1 MNVQLNDSGVPII
14 RQKTLVQK
22 IKGFLLWAILICLTL
37 AAALLVYL
45 CFAGASEMAGLTTL
59 KNISDHPYYTMD
71 YENFDYSDLLNQE
84 LPDNDGVIK
93 YYKKKFFKGV
103 SGLIPGQNENETV
116 TKGSVAFFGRTFVSK
131 YMKGRIYN
139 SYDVPIMMITT
150 KPTNGYKAWNIIDMS
165 DVGMQSGQ
173 NIDQWYG
180 NAFQSVAA
188 AYCTSEG
195 INQEGLSVSLISCPV
210 AECNDTSLVN
220 ITPFMA
226 VRLLLDRTAT
236 VESAIDLL
244 KSYDI
249 DFSSGTYHFFVSEK
263 SFNSAIIEYVDGEMS
278 VTYHTSGYFHQVCT
292 NEMANTTLP
301 PASRDYN
308 DSYQEVSLNKYFDSS
323 LAAQYKGGPGMSPS
337 YAQLLMRDNSKSMEE
352 TNETHFGTNMYGTQ
366 YTVFYDMN
374 RMTMQIVIENDTKNQ
389 SYTYDLTK

>member
-14 RQKTLVQK
+14 RQKTFVQK
-22 IKGFLLWAILICLTL
+22 VKGFLLWAILICLTL
-37 AAALLVYL
+37 VAALLVYL
-45 CFAGASEMAGLTTL
+45 CFAGASEMAGLTTM
-59 KNISDHPYYTMD
+59 KNISDHPYYTMN
-71 YENFDYSDLLNQE
+71 YENFDYTDLLNQE
-84 LPDNDGVIK
+84 LPDNDAVIK
-93 YYKKKFFKGV
+93 YYKKKFFKGL
-103 SGLIPGQNENETV
+103 SGFIPGKNENESV
-116 TKGSVAFFGRTFVSK
+116 TKGSVAFFGRTFVSS

-150 KPTNGYKAWNIIDMS
+150 KPANGYKAWNIIDMS

-210 AECNDTSLVN
+210 AECNDTSLAN
-220 ITPFMA
+220 ITPFVA

-236 VESAIDLL
+236 VDSAIELL
-244 KSYDI
+244 KGYDI
-249 DFSSGTYHFFVSEK
+249 DFSSGAYHFFVSEK
-263 SFNSAIIEYVDGEMS
+263 EFKSAIIEYVDGEMS

-292 NEMANTTLP
+292 NEMANTMLP
-301 PASRDYN
+301 PASRDFN
-308 DSYQEVSLNKYFDSS
+308 DSYQEVTLNRYFDSS

-337 YAQLLMRDNSKSMEE
+337 YAQLIMRDNSKNMEE

-389 SYTYDLTK
+389 SYTYDLTR